1 MALDDQ
7 DIPPDQ
13 DCADL
18 RPTHRGKGGGQ
29 ILRAVYREVMES
41 ERE

>member
-1 MALDDQ
+1 MTLDDQ

-13 DCADL
+13 DCADP
-18 RPTHRGKGGGQ
+18 RPTHGGKGGRQ